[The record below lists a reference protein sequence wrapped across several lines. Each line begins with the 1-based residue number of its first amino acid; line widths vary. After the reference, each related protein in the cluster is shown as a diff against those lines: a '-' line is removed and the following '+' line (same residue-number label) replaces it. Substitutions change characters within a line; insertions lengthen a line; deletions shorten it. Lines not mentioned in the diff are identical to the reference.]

1 MARLFCSIARRE
13 NRRIAKLC
21 NCFRNAAIGQN
32 STPENRKC
40 GRAKYSCGFTLIEL
54 MIVVAI
60 MAILASAAMPL
71 QEMMVKREKE
81 QALRT
86 ALRQIR
92 TAIDAYKLAADEG
105 RVEKK
110 ADEIGYPR
118 KLEDLEAGVV
128 DIKVPDKK
136 KIFFMRRLPRDPMFT
151 DPEVPAAE
159 TWGKRS
165 YESPPDN
172 PEEGDDVFDVYS
184 MSEQKGLNGIPYNQ
198 W

>member
-1 MARLFCSIARRE
+1 MLPKS
-13 NRRIAKLC
+13 
-21 NCFRNAAIGQN
+21 N
-32 STPENRKC
+32 SH
-40 GRAKYSCGFTLIEL
+40 GFTLIEL
-54 MIVVAI
+54 MVVVTI

-71 QEMMVKREKE
+71 QEMVVKREKE

-110 ADEIGYPR
+110 ADETGYPR
-118 KLEDLEAGVV
+118 KLEDLEAGVA
-128 DIKVPDKK
+128 DIKTPDKK
-136 KIFFMRRLPRDPMFT
+136 KIFFMRRLPRDPMFA
-151 DPEVPAAE
+151 DSEVPAAE

-172 PEEGDDVFDVYS
+172 PDEGDDIFDVYS
-184 MSEQKGLNGIPYNQ
+184 LSEQKGLNGIPYNQ